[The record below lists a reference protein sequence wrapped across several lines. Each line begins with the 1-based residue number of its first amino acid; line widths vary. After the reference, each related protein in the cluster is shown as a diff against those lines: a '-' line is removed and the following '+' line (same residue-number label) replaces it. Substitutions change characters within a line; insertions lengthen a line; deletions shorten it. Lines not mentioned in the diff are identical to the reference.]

1 MSRVDVHLDAMLRQL
16 GAAYYESLRGQ
27 PETTALRRAASKV
40 ARELGDS
47 ETGYASA
54 TGHPAD
60 RVQDAMIT
68 TVITAS
74 PATPASEVAR
84 LLVTH
89 NVSGLPIVQGG
100 KVVGIITEG
109 DLINSTDEPINSA
122 DEPAS
127 VPRQRTRQH
136 HLAEHLAELLASD
149 VMTAPAVT
157 ISADAPL
164 SAAARTMRLHQLR
177 RLPVTDGKGALTG
190 IISRHD
196 LLRTAVLAGTRV
208 PR

>member
-1 MSRVDVHLDAMLRQL
+1 MSRADVHLDAMLRQL

-47 ETGYASA
+47 ETGYAGA
-54 TGHPAD
+54 TGHAAD

-68 TVITAS
+68 TVITAD

-89 NVSGLPIVQGG
+89 NVSGLPIVQAG

-109 DLINSTDEPINSA
+109 DLINSA
-122 DEPAS
+122 DDPAS

-136 HLAEHLAELLASD
+136 RLGEFLASD
-149 VMTAPAVT
+149 VMTAPAIT

-164 SAAARTMRLHQLR
+164 PAAARMMRLHQLR
-177 RLPVTDGKGALTG
+177 RLPVTDGGGALLG

-196 LLRTAVLAGTRV
+196 LLRTAVLADTRV